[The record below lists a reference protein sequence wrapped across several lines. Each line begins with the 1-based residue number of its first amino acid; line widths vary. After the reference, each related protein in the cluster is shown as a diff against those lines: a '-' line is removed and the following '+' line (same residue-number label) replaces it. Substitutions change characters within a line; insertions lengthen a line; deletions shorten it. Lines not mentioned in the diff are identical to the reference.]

1 MKKAISFGA
10 IAAGLL
16 LAACSSA
23 ELIEPKD
30 NGVSE
35 IDQTFYISMSIAGD
49 SDSRAAKDDGN
60 PVDDGSGTD
69 FEVGTDHAG
78 PESQIESAYF
88 VFYDASG
95 APVGEIARVRPEN
108 GGQVETGGS
117 IERSYSAVVPVK
129 LHKGENMPTHVIAY
143 INPISPASLQNPLSQ
158 VQLQTRQ
165 NVKYNAN
172 GTSYFPMSN
181 SVHYHGTGE
190 DSYPTMAVEI
200 PTPTESNKIFFKNR
214 EDAEKAL
221 EANTADVIT
230 INVERYAAKLKF
242 ELAKKEGTEE
252 FNIEDFVTTSETYES
267 SMGAKEEPLKFKLRF
282 HPKNWILNAECKD
295 IYVVKSLR
303 QNSLSGAILGNNY
316 SFGLLNRRINVT
328 DPNGDVTDPVAVP
341 SGGWNWNSAEY
352 HRCYWAC
359 SPAYFTNTYPEVADD
374 YTEIALTHPQK
385 FYTYAEIVGTNGAGY
400 EMTENL
406 HYAKETTV
414 GYTALKSPNPAASI
428 ASVVIA
434 GHYDVIK
441 VNPDNTETTISKN
454 DPTAFDDTFYTYLI
468 TKEGVPGIYFNHFT
482 SGSKIGQCM
491 VDGAE
496 SLLSR
501 MASQATILYKKNGNT
516 YTRLDYANAS
526 DYQTLSNALE
536 IIRPMDVNIIKGLK
550 IPSRYVTLQFKTGM
564 NTAGSGIYLA
574 NGKGFRQIVSDDEY
588 EHLDETGKQNH
599 ISWTEANI
607 HLMQQ
612 VGYANKYQNSYAYF
626 SIPVKHLGWYRTAN
640 SQKNENT
647 INWNIVR
654 VGDFGI
660 VRNHSYNI
668 KVTKIS
674 GIGTGIG
681 NPDDPII
688 PPTDTQD
695 YYVAYR
701 MNILKWAIVP
711 QQSVEL

>member
-1 MKKAISFGA
+1 MKRIISFGA

-23 ELIEPKD
+23 ELLEPND
-30 NGVSE
+30 NGVSD
-35 IDQTFYISMSIAGD
+35 IDQTLYISMAIAGD
-49 SDSRAAKDDGN
+49 SDSRSAADDGN
-60 PVDDGSGTD
+60 PIDGGDKPD
-69 FEVGTDHAG
+69 FEQGTGTAG
-78 PESQIESAYF
+78 PESKIESAYF
-88 VFYDASG
+88 VFYDANG

-108 GGQVETGGS
+108 GGVVDNNTNS

-129 LHKGENMPTHVIAY
+129 LHKGENKPTQVIAY
-143 INPISPASLQNPLSQ
+143 INPISPAALQNPLNQ

-165 NVKYNAN
+165 TVKYNAN

-181 SVHYHGTGE
+181 SVHYHGTGTNA
-190 DSYPTMAVEI
+190 PVVAVEI
-200 PTPTESNKIFFKNR
+200 PSESAFFDTR
-214 EDAEKAL
+214 EAAEEAL
-221 EANTADVIT
+221 KGNSSAVIT

-242 ELAKKEGTEE
+242 EIQKDGNNPTG
-252 FNIEDFVTTSETYES
+252 FNIEDFETTSETYES
-267 SMGAKEEPLKFKLRF
+267 SMDAKEEPLKFKLRF
-282 HPKNWILNAECKD
+282 HPDNWILNAECKD
-295 IYVVKSLR
+295 TYVVKSMR
-303 QNSLSGAILGNNY
+303 KNSQSGDILGEDYPYDLLNGRINIKDPAKGDIVTPEALTSGAWVWNNP
-316 SFGLLNRRINVT
+316 
-328 DPNGDVTDPVAVP
+328 D
-341 SGGWNWNSAEY
+341 Y

-374 YTEIALTHPQK
+374 YKGIASTHPQK
-385 FYTYAEIVGTNGAGY
+385 FYTYSEIIGTNGAGY
-400 EMTENL
+400 KMENNL

-414 GYTALKSPNPAASI
+414 GYTALRSPNPAASI

-441 VNPDNTETTISKN
+441 VTSTGETTITKE
-454 DPTAFDDTFYTYLI
+454 DATAFDGTFYTYLT
-468 TKEGVPGIYFNHFT
+468 TKNGTPGIYFNHYT
-482 SGSKIGQCM
+482 YGANIGHS
-491 VDGAE
+491 VVEGAE

-501 MASQATILYKKNGNT
+501 MVSQATILFKKDLTKADT
-516 YTRLDYANAS
+516 YTRFDYGNAEDFRILS
-526 DYQTLSNALE
+526 DALE
-536 IIRPMDVNIIKGLK
+536 IIRPTNEKIIKGLK
-550 IPSRYVTLQFKTGM
+550 IPSRYVTLQFKTGV
-564 NTAGSGIYLA
+564 NTKDNKIYLA

-588 EHLDETGKQNH
+588 NELTDKNGY
-599 ISWTEANI
+599 ISWSEANI

-612 VGYANKYQNSYAYF
+612 VGYATKYHNSYTYF

-640 SQKNENT
+640 TQKNEKT

-668 KVTKIS
+668 QVTKIS

-681 NPDDPII
+681 DPDDPII